1 MQNYQM
7 KLIKNARLC
16 STLLCLTVLVAS
28 ITGCASVKPV
38 EIVTVAKPRT
48 PLALTDPAPLRVA
61 PVKWVVVTPDTVDA
75 VFKQMTAKGQ
85 TPVLF
90 ALTDTGYQQLAIT
103 MAEVRNFI
111 ATQRTMVI
119 KYKEYYEPE
128 VK

>member
-1 MQNYQM
+1 M
-7 KLIKNARLC
+7 
-16 STLLCLTVLVAS
+16 
-28 ITGCASVKPV
+28 
-38 EIVTVAKPRT
+38 AKPRT